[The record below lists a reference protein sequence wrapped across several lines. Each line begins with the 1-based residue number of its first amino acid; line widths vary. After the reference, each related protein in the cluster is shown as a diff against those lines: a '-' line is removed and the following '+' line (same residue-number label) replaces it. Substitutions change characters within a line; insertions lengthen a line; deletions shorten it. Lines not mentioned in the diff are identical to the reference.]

1 MQRYINCP
9 NPSIFISIC
18 YSLHQHIQVIQIL
31 VARACTFL
39 QQPDMTLTVG
49 SIRTVLEHVFFLFD
63 VWAEKKLQLHEA
75 SSSSA
80 NAAPHAWPGWLDQV
94 EGLALACLARPET
107 SIRSISFRLMASVD
121 AFVQGIQS
129 VGQPGHAAFCGCDKG
144 TCCSVNFDV
153 RVNMEFG

>member
-1 MQRYINCP
+1 
-9 NPSIFISIC
+9 
-18 YSLHQHIQVIQIL
+18 
-31 VARACTFL
+31 
-39 QQPDMTLTVG
+39 MTLTVG

-63 VWAEKKLQLHEA
+63 AWAERKLQLREA

-80 NAAPHAWPGWLDQV
+80 NAAPHAWPEWLDQV

-129 VGQPGHAAFCGCDKG
+129 VGLHVHVCIGQ
-144 TCCSVNFDV
+144 CSGYDRISLCNDI
-153 RVNMEFG
+153 NLSK

>member
-1 MQRYINCP
+1 
-9 NPSIFISIC
+9 
-18 YSLHQHIQVIQIL
+18 
-31 VARACTFL
+31 
-39 QQPDMTLTVG
+39 MTLTVG

-63 VWAEKKLQLHEA
+63 AWAEKKLQLHEA

-80 NAAPHAWPGWLDQV
+80 NAALYVWPGWLDQI

-129 VGQPGHAAFCGCDKG
+129 VGQHNYMKLCN
-144 TCCSVNFDV
+144 TCCSVIFDV
-153 RVNMEFG
+153 RIILEYEYFSIHCTFADTLIYCYVA